1 MNTNYQE
8 LLRTELNRIAAG
20 EQPTPDFS
28 EKASEAV
35 QIEYQPKQMLFATG
49 TPSEAQEMP
58 WDAHAQDLPTLQQR
72 TSTAE
77 QFRRLR
83 SRLIEFRSVRPL
95 KVVLVS
101 SASPQEG
108 KSFITANL
116 AVALS
121 HHRGTRVL
129 LIDGDMRRYTLHN
142 YLGTVARPGLA
153 DFLSGAA
160 QPWEVMQK
168 ADAATISA
176 HPGLAQLTFIAGG
189 GLTDQVADLSH
200 DSRFGD
206 LLNYARP
213 LFDWI
218 LVDSSPVTLVSD
230 AVSLARYCDGVLLVV
245 RAGMTRYQDA
255 QKAQAELQASTLL
268 GVVLN
273 AVEER
278 NIPAYYGY
286 GPEK

>member
-1 MNTNYQE
+1 MNKSYQD
-8 LLRTELNRIAAG
+8 LLRTELNRITSG
-20 EQPTPDFS
+20 EPPTQDFS
-28 EKASEAV
+28 EKAAQAV
-35 QIEYQPKQMLFATG
+35 QIEFQPSQKLFATG
-49 TPSEAQEMP
+49 APVDAQEMP
-58 WDAHAQDLPTLQQR
+58 WDPNLQNLPTLEQR

-83 SRLIEFRSVRPL
+83 SRLIEFRSQQAL

-101 SASPQEG
+101 SAHPQEG
-108 KSFITANL
+108 KSFVTANL
-116 AVALS
+116 SVALS

-129 LIDGDMRRYTLHN
+129 LIDGDMRRYSLHN
-142 YLGTVARPGLA
+142 YLGTSARPGLA

-160 QPWEVMQK
+160 EPWEVMQK
-168 ADAATISA
+168 ADKSTVDA

-206 LLNYARP
+206 LIDYARP

-218 LVDSSPVTLVSD
+218 LVDTSPVTLVSD

-245 RAGMTRYQDA
+245 RSGMTRYQDA
-255 QKAQAELQASTLL
+255 QKAQIELQASTVL

-278 NIPAYYGY
+278 AVPTYYGY
-286 GPEK
+286 SPEK

>member
-1 MNTNYQE
+1 MNRNYQE

-28 EKASEAV
+28 EKAAEAV
-35 QIEYQPKQMLFATG
+35 QIEFQPTQMMFATG
-49 TPSEAQEMP
+49 APTEAQEVP
-58 WDAHAQDLPTLQQR
+58 WDPNVRDLPTLQQR

-83 SRLIEFRSVRPL
+83 SRLIEFRSVQPL
-95 KVVLVS
+95 KTVLIS
-101 SASPQEG
+101 SAQPQEG
-108 KSFITANL
+108 KSFVTANL

-129 LIDGDMRRYTLHN
+129 LIDGDMRRYSLQN

-160 QPWEVMQK
+160 QPWEVMQR
-168 ADAATISA
+168 ADTATVAA
-176 HPGLAQLTFIAGG
+176 HPGLAQLTFIGGG
-189 GLTDQVADLSH
+189 GLSDQVADLSH

-206 LLNYARP
+206 LIDYAKP

-218 LVDSSPVTLVSD
+218 LVDTSPVTLVSD
-230 AVSLARYCDGVLLVV
+230 AVNLARYCDGVLLVT

-278 NIPAYYGY
+278 AVPAYYGY

>member
-1 MNTNYQE
+1 MNRNYQE
-8 LLRTELNRIAAG
+8 LLRTELSRITAG
-20 EQPTPDFS
+20 GEPTPDFS
-28 EKASEAV
+28 EKAAEAV
-35 QIEYQPKQMLFATG
+35 QIGYQPTQMLFATG
-49 TPSEAQEMP
+49 APPEAQEMP
-58 WDAHAQDLPTLQQR
+58 WNPQAQDLPTLQQR

-83 SRLIEFRSVRPL
+83 SRLIEFRSVKPL
-95 KVVLVS
+95 KVVLIS

-142 YLGTVARPGLA
+142 YIGTVPRPGLA
-153 DFLSGAA
+153 DFLSGTAK
-160 QPWEVMQK
+160 PWEIMQR
-168 ADAATISA
+168 ADAATVA
-176 HPGLAQLTFIAGG
+176 AFPGLAQLTFIAGG

-200 DSRFGD
+200 DSRFSD
-206 LLNYARP
+206 LIDYARP

-255 QKAQAELQASTLL
+255 QKAQAELQASSLL

-278 NIPAYYGY
+278 AVPAYYGY
-286 GPEK
+286 GPKK

>member
-1 MNTNYQE
+1 MNRNYQE
-8 LLRTELNRIAAG
+8 LLRTELNRITAG

-28 EKASEAV
+28 EKAAEAV
-35 QIEYQPKQMLFATG
+35 QIEFQPTQMLFATG
-49 TPSEAQEMP
+49 APSEAQEMP
-58 WDAHAQDLPTLQQR
+58 WDANLQDLPTLKQR

-83 SRLIEFRSVRPL
+83 SRLIEFRSSQAL
-95 KVVLVS
+95 KAILVS

-108 KSFITANL
+108 KSFVAANL

-142 YLGTVARPGLA
+142 YLGTAPRPGLA

-160 QPWEVMQK
+160 KPWEVMQR
-168 ADAATISA
+168 ADTATVAAY
-176 HPGLAQLTFIAGG
+176 PGLAQLTFIAGG

-206 LLNYARP
+206 LLDYARP

-218 LVDSSPVTLVSD
+218 LVDSSPVTLVTD
-230 AVSLARYCDGVLLVV
+230 AVNLARYCDGVLLVV

-278 NIPAYYGY
+278 AVPAYYGY

>member
-1 MNTNYQE
+1 MNSNYQE
-8 LLRTELNRIAAG
+8 LLRTELNRIKAG
-20 EQPTPDFS
+20 EPPTQDFS
-28 EKASEAV
+28 EKAAEAV
-35 QIEYQPKQMLFATG
+35 QVEFQPSQMMFATG
-49 TPSEAQEMP
+49 APVEAQEMP
-58 WDAHAQDLPTLQQR
+58 WDPHTQNLPTLEQR

-83 SRLIEFRSVRPL
+83 SRLIESRSLQPL
-95 KVVLVS
+95 KTVLIS
-101 SASPQEG
+101 SAQPQEG
-108 KSFITANL
+108 KSFVTANL

-129 LIDGDMRRYTLHN
+129 LIDGDMRRYTLHE
-142 YLGTVARPGLA
+142 YLGTSARPGLA
-153 DFLSGAA
+153 DFLSGQAK
-160 QPWEVMQK
+160 PWEVMQK
-168 ADAATISA
+168 ADEATVAA

-206 LLNYARP
+206 LIDYARP

-230 AVSLARYCDGVLLVV
+230 AVNLARYCDGVLLVV

-278 NIPAYYGY
+278 AVPTYYGY

>member
-1 MNTNYQE
+1 MNRNYQE
-8 LLRTELNRIAAG
+8 LLRTELNRITAG
-20 EQPTPDFS
+20 EPPAADFS
-28 EKASEAV
+28 EKAAEAV
-35 QIEYQPKQMLFATG
+35 QIEFQPTQMMFATG
-49 TPSEAQEMP
+49 APTQAQEMP
-58 WDAHAQDLPTLQQR
+58 WDPNAQDLPTLQQR

-83 SRLIEFRSVRPL
+83 SRLIEFRSAQPL
-95 KVVLVS
+95 KTLLIS
-101 SASPQEG
+101 SAQPQEG
-108 KSFITANL
+108 KSFVAANL

-129 LIDGDMRRYTLHN
+129 LIDGDMRRYTLQN

-153 DFLSGAA
+153 DFLSGTAK
-160 QPWEVMQK
+160 PWEVMQR
-168 ADAATISA
+168 ADASAVAA
-176 HPGLAQLTFIAGG
+176 HPGLGQLSFIAGG
-189 GLTDQVADLSH
+189 GLSDQVADLSH

-206 LLNYARP
+206 LIEYARP

-218 LVDSSPVTLVSD
+218 VVDTSPVGLVSD
-230 AVSLARYCDGVLLVV
+230 AVNLARYCDGVLMVV

-255 QKAQAELQASTLL
+255 QKAQSELQASNLL

-278 NIPAYYGY
+278 AVPTYYGY